1 MSSYVIVHANFL
13 LEGEFKMRKLLL
25 VLFAVLLLCGCS
37 SNNPSENAEAP
48 AVLKVGMECDYA
60 PFNWTQVEDSD
71 TAVAISSVDYADG
84 YDVVIASMIAES
96 LGMEVQIVKTDW
108 DSLIPSLN
116 AGAIDCIIAGMT
128 ETPERAEAVNFTT
141 PYYESDMVVII
152 RNDSD
157 LVNITDIQ
165 ELAGYNV
172 LGQANTTYDEVIDQI
187 QGVNHMTPLA
197 TYSRM
202 VLSLQ
207 SGEADAIT
215 AELPVANGVVAA
227 NPDLTYVTFAEGHG
241 FVVDT
246 SVSIAV
252 AKENTELLNN
262 IQNAL
267 DQISVEDRLSI
278 MQDAVSR
285 QPAVQE

>member
-1 MSSYVIVHANFL
+1 MKKLFAL
-13 LEGEFKMRKLLL
+13 LMILLL
-25 VLFAVLLLCGCS
+25 AAGCSNNASSNSGSEQPAAAVLR
-37 SNNPSENAEAP
+37 
-48 AVLKVGMECDYA
+48 VGMECDYA
-60 PFNWTQVEDSD
+60 PFNWTQVSDSD

-84 YDVVIASMIAES
+84 YDVVIASRLAEA

-128 ETPERAEAVNFTT
+128 ETPERAEAVSFTT
-141 PYYESDMVVII
+141 PYYESDMVVIV
-152 RNDSD
+152 RADSD
-157 LVNITDIQ
+157 LVNITSIQ
-165 ELAGYNV
+165 ELSGRNV
-172 LGQANTTYDEVIDQI
+172 LGQINTTYDDVIEQI

-197 TYSRM
+197 TYPRM
-202 VLSLQ
+202 ILSLQ

-227 NPDLTYVTFAEGHG
+227 NPDLAIVRFAEGQG

-262 IQNAL
+262 LQNAL
-267 DQISVEDRLSI
+267 NNISEEERMQIMEDAVNRQPSVE
-278 MQDAVSR
+278 
-285 QPAVQE
+285 E

>member
-1 MSSYVIVHANFL
+1 MI
-13 LEGEFKMRKLLL
+13 LLL
-25 VLFAVLLLCGCS
+25 AAGCSNNASSNGGSEQPAAAVLR
-37 SNNPSENAEAP
+37 
-48 AVLKVGMECDYA
+48 VGMECDYA
-60 PFNWTQVEDSD
+60 PFNWTQVTDSD

-84 YDVVIASMIAES
+84 YDVVIASRLAEA

-128 ETPERAEAVNFTT
+128 ETPERAEAVSFTT
-141 PYYESDMVVII
+141 PYYESDMVVIV
-152 RNDSD
+152 RADSD
-157 LVNITDIQ
+157 LVNITSIQ
-165 ELAGYNV
+165 ELSGRNV
-172 LGQANTTYDEVIDQI
+172 LGQINTTYDDVIEQI

-197 TYSRM
+197 TYPRM
-202 VLSLQ
+202 ILSLQ

-227 NPDLTYVTFAEGHG
+227 NPDLAIVRFAEGQG

-262 IQNAL
+262 LQNAL
-267 DQISVEDRLSI
+267 NNISEEERLQIMEDAVNRQPSVE
-278 MQDAVSR
+278 
-285 QPAVQE
+285 E